1 MAPGKKPGARKPNR
15 TSTLLENVRVLTMS
29 KNQTPI
35 LAWHYTLGA
44 NLLRILESG
53 YILPFDREDTPVV
66 ELPVAWFSVNQ
77 RFEPSAAKRLEVN
90 GVAQAPT
97 LAMMRQFGNGVYRLG
112 MAPRQLLGGEALRRQ
127 ARINKERWRELSKT
141 AQECGAD
148 VSDWFG
154 AVDPVAASDCVIEV
168 LTEDMQWARVAS

>member
-1 MAPGKKPGARKPNR
+1 
-15 TSTLLENVRVLTMS
+15 MS

-77 RFEPSAAKRLEVN
+77 RFEPSAAKSLEVN

-112 MAPRQLLGGEALRRQ
+112 IAPRQLMDGEALRRQ
-127 ARINKERWRELSKT
+127 ARINKERWRELSKK
-141 AQECGAD
+141 AQECGAN